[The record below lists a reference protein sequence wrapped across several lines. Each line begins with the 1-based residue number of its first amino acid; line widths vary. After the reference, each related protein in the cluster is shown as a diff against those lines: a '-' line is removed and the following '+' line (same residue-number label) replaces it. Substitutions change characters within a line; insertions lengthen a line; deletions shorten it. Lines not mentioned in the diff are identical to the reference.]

1 MKKTVL
7 LIIMCLASLASMAQ
21 NGWQYLDNGCALIIS
36 DLQYFSGY
44 DADPTCLGV
53 MVGEIDGKP
62 LVIVG
67 LDGDKS
73 IHDIRDNQQ
82 YVVVSFELGK
92 SVKWRIKPFE
102 GNGSKFQYVAIVN
115 SELFLKRLRTAEY
128 FSITLPVFGVGNTT
142 FYFTTGGYPLDW

>member
-7 LIIMCLASLASMAQ
+7 LIIMCLTTLLAAAQ

-44 DADPTCLGV
+44 DAEPTCLEV
-53 MVGEIDGKP
+53 MVSKVDGKG
-62 LVIVG
+62 LIIVG
-67 LDGDKS
+67 LEGDKS

-102 GNGSKFQYVAIVN
+102 ANGSKFQFVVVAN
-115 SELFLKRLRTAEY
+115 PEQFLKHLRTAEY